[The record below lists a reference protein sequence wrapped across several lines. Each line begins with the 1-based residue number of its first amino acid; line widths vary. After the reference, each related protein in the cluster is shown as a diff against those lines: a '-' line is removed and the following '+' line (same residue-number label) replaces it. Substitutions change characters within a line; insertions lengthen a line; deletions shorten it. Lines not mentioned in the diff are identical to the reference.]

1 MRIAIDPGAS
11 GAIAWEHEGN
21 VSVQK
26 MPDTPT
32 GIFECLKWM
41 SGIGKLSGT
50 MECQVERV
58 GGYMPGNSGPAAV
71 TFARHCG
78 HIDMALIALDIR
90 TLKPVGPTEWEN
102 AVCPGLPHYKPPK
115 PPIPK
120 HDKEARKAEE
130 RKKAAIKRKRKNMIK
145 DRMQRLYPHLK
156 TTLNTADALG
166 ILTYMLEHK
175 P

>member
-1 MRIAIDPGAS
+1 MLRIAIDPGLS
-11 GAIAWEHEGN
+11 GAIAWEHNGD

-41 SGIGKLSGT
+41 SGIGKFSGT

-78 HIDMALIALDIR
+78 HIDMALIALGIP
-90 TLKPVGPTEWEN
+90 TLTPVSPAVWQK
-102 AVCPGLPHYKPPK
+102 AVCGALP
-115 PPIPK
+115 
-120 HDKEARKAEE
+120 KAEAKADKRAKAKAKQD
-130 RKKAAIKRKRKNMIK
+130 RKNAIK
-145 DRMQRLYPHLK
+145 DLMQRRYPHLK
-156 TTLNTADALG
+156 VTLNTADALG
-166 ILTYMLEHK
+166 ILTYMMEHK
-175 P
+175 V